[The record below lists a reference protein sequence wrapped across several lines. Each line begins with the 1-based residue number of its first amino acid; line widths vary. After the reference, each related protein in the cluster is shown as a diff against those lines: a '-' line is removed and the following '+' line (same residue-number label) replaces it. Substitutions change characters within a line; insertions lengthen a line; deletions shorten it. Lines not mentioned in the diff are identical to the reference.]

1 MADTLT
7 LASPDDSNPT
17 EILTDQKSGN
27 GLQRPSGPQR
37 LTEFFHDVRE
47 EMKKV
52 VTPARAEVQ
61 STTIIVLATVFIFAA
76 YFELVDIVLG
86 KGIDKLLLSLTKH

>member
-7 LASPDDSNPT
+7 IADPGQPQAT
-17 EILTDQKSGN
+17 EIQTDQSSGN
-27 GLQRPSGPQR
+27 GYKPSSGPQR
-37 LTEFFHDVRE
+37 LTAFLHDVRE

-52 VTPARAEVQ
+52 VTPGRAEVQ
-61 STTIIVLATVFIFAA
+61 QTTIVVLATVFIFAA
-76 YFELVDIVLG
+76 YFELVDLVLG